1 MADHEGGERKIKVVD
16 RRWFDESGELREDRP
31 QQPPSGPREP
41 APSDAGDGKSEAVPS
56 EISADP
62 SREVPKATKTE
73 SQQTPRAGGV
83 SWPASVNFLQM
94 VDFLAQQALLLISGA
109 QGIPPSP
116 EQARIFI
123 DFLGILEEK
132 TRGNVTPEEAR
143 VLADIL
149 FQIRSLYVQQTA
161 GT

>member
-1 MADHEGGERKIKVVD
+1 MADQEGGERKIKVVD
-16 RRWFDESGELREDRP
+16 RRWFDESGELRQDRP
-31 QQPPSGPREP
+31 QQPASGPREP
-41 APSDAGDGKSEAVPS
+41 APSDPEDTTSGSAPSETRVDLPREAV
-56 EISADP
+56 E
-62 SREVPKATKTE
+62 ATPAE
-73 SQQTPRAGGV
+73 APEPPRAGGV

-143 VLADIL
+143 VLGEIL
-149 FQIRSLYVQQTA
+149 AQIRLLYVQQTA

>member
-1 MADHEGGERKIKVVD
+1 MADQEGGERKMKVVD
-16 RRWFDESGELREDRP
+16 RRWFDESGELRQDRP
-31 QQPPSGPREP
+31 QQAARAPRESAPSDSKEGEPEATPGEMSAEPPKDAAETAKTEPREP
-41 APSDAGDGKSEAVPS
+41 VRG
-56 EISADP
+56 
-62 SREVPKATKTE
+62 
-73 SQQTPRAGGV
+73 GGV

-94 VDFLAQQALLLISGA
+94 IDFLAQQALLLISGA

-132 TRGNVTPEEAR
+132 TRGNLTPEEAR
-143 VLADIL
+143 ALGDIL